1 MLDAVNFIISSI
13 ITFIQSLKNVII
25 PQINISLYAYYIS
38 IITIGLIVSFVIQ
51 FLKMKRQDVI
61 RENKYNNRQYKKALR
76 NSYRKNYKNTYG
88 R

>member
-13 ITFIQSLKNVII
+13 LTFIQSLKNVII

-38 IITIGLIVSFVIQ
+38 IIALGLIVSFIVQ
-51 FLKMKRQDVI
+51 FLKMKRDDVI
-61 RENKYNNRQYKKALR
+61 REKRYNNRQYKRALR
-76 NSYRKNYKNTYG
+76 NSYRDNFKNTYG

>member
-25 PQINISLYAYYIS
+25 PQINVSLYAYYIS
-38 IITIGLIVSFVIQ
+38 IIAISLIVSFVIQ

-61 RENKYNNRQYKKALR
+61 RERRYNNRQYKKALR
-76 NSYRKNYKNTYG
+76 NSYRDNYKKTYG

>member
-25 PQINISLYAYYIS
+25 PQINVSLYAYYIS
-38 IITIGLIVSFVIQ
+38 IIAISLIVSFVIQ

-61 RENKYNNRQYKKALR
+61 REKRYNNRQYKKALR
-76 NSYRKNYKNTYG
+76 NSYRDNYKKTYG